1 MFKRAK
7 ILALPLVLVMILA
20 VPALAGC
27 GGKVVETGTTGGLTA
42 QELQQV
48 LSDSMLAVKNAT
60 SYGFSLDM
68 SMNAEAIGGTQA
80 GKMGMTMGADGVAD
94 LANMAIRFGL
104 DMSVTQDIPG
114 EDNTPQS
121 ISAEVYMLDNM
132 MYMKMD
138 VAGAGE
144 QWIKTPVTE
153 NVTQSYDLDMVNQE
167 LTPLETATQIEFVKY
182 ETVDGSKCYVLTVV
196 PDIATI
202 KEWLDQQQMTSGTMD
217 WNSLTQDVFKELSYT
232 VWIAQDTKLMKKLNM
247 AMLLEMTA
255 EQAGSNASDFDKMTL
270 DLNMNMLMKHY
281 NESVSIDL
289 PDEAQNAT
297 EM

>member
-94 LANMAIRFGL
+94 LANMAMRFGL

-121 ISAEVYMLDNM
+121 ISAEVYMLDNV

-138 VAGAGE
+138 VPGAGE

-182 ETVDGSKCYVLTVV
+182 ETVDGSKCYVLTVA
-196 PDIATI
+196 PDIASI
-202 KEWLDQQQMTSGTMD
+202 KEWLAQQEMTSGAMD
-217 WNSLTQDVFKELSYT
+217 WNSLTQEAFKELSYT

-281 NESVSIDL
+281 NESVSIVL